1 MLCEPGGKHWGTA
14 RQRRAFLRLEAVT
27 SKPRL
32 VFSCFSLVSPGLS
45 TAPGLTHGTCWPPR
59 APSWLDAAEA
69 GVPHRP
75 WESTTQ
81 DGLRSAEDAWLGKS
95 LGAWPLDRLRAAG
108 AGRST
113 EGGGAG
119 ANINEGASLGF
130 EGVHGGPLN
139 RSIWGRVS
147 EWLGPVLTNKLWGM
161 AYNYRRVAN
170 QISFQINYLC
180 QACEGGSWAAGT
192 TCSF

>member
-1 MLCEPGGKHWGTA
+1 M
-14 RQRRAFLRLEAVT
+14 
-27 SKPRL
+27 
-32 VFSCFSLVSPGLS
+32 
-45 TAPGLTHGTCWPPR
+45 
-59 APSWLDAAEA
+59 
-69 GVPHRP
+69 
-75 WESTTQ
+75 TQ

-95 LGAWPLDRLRAAG
+95 PGAWPPDRLRAAG
-108 AGRST
+108 AGQSA

-139 RSIWGRVS
+139 RSIWGRS
-147 EWLGPVLTNKLWGM
+147 LSGWAQCSPINWGT
-161 AYNYRRVAN
+161 AYNYRSVAN

-180 QACEGGSWAAGT
+180 QACEGGSLAAGT